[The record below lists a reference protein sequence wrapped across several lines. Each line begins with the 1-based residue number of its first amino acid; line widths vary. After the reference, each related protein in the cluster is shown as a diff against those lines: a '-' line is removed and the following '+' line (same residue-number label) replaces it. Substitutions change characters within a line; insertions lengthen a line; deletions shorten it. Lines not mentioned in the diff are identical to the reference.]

1 MPKYQCISLWISIS
15 EILWDRAMFRRSV
28 PPVHRIF
35 VTFSPRLRNVASSIK
50 RKDSKEEA
58 EAVIEAMDE
67 LSAYDARS

>member
-1 MPKYQCISLWISIS
+1 MHINLHLLKKVIS
-15 EILWDRAMFRRSV
+15 EILGNKAKFRSSV
-28 PPVHRIF
+28 PPVDSTVLTI
-35 VTFSPRLRNVASSIK
+35 SPRLRNVASSIK